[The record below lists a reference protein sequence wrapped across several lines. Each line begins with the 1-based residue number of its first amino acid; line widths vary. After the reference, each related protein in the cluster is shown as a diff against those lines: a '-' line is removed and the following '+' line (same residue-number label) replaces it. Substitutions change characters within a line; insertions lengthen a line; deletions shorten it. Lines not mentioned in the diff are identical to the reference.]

1 MSIIGG
7 FIMNYL
13 NMNAGFTNWIAV
25 DIKDGDISDV
35 STGKKIGVTLD
46 KYKEIEDI
54 SMQYYNKLIEA
65 GLIEKEKTPEE
76 IAEEQNKLI
85 SALYGE
91 LKDLKEELR
100 SIKDDKHIKYDTTND
115 TKQNGDERSTKTES
129 TIISSKGTKSNT
141 KK

>member
-1 MSIIGG
+1 
-7 FIMNYL
+7 MNYL

-100 SIKDDKHIKYDTTND
+100 SIKDDKHIKYDTTDD

-129 TIISSKGTKSNT
+129 PIISGKSTKSNT

>member
-1 MSIIGG
+1 
-7 FIMNYL
+7 MNYL

>member
-1 MSIIGG
+1 
-7 FIMNYL
+7 MNYL
-13 NMNAGFTNWIAV
+13 NMNAGFNSWIAV

-35 STGKKIGVTLD
+35 STGKKIGVTLE
-46 KYKEIEDI
+46 KYKELEDI

-76 IAEEQNKLI
+76 IAAEQNKLI
-85 SALYGE
+85 NSLFNE

-100 SIKDDKHIKYDTTND
+100 SIKDDKPIKYDIAD
-115 TKQNGDERSTKTES
+115 DIKQNGNERDTKTES
-129 TIISSKGTKSNT
+129 SIVTGKGSKSNT

>member
-1 MSIIGG
+1 
-7 FIMNYL
+7 MNYL

-85 SALYGE
+85 SALYSE

-100 SIKDDKHIKYDTTND
+100 SIKDDKHIKYDTTDD

>member
-1 MSIIGG
+1 
-7 FIMNYL
+7 MNYL

-100 SIKDDKHIKYDTTND
+100 SIKDDKHIKYDTTDD
-115 TKQNGDERSTKTES
+115 TKQNGDERSTKAES

>member
-1 MSIIGG
+1 
-7 FIMNYL
+7 MNYL

-35 STGKKIGVTLD
+35 LTGKKIGVTLD

-91 LKDLKEELR
+91 LKASPLQLSLSLDRLFSVL
-100 SIKDDKHIKYDTTND
+100 
-115 TKQNGDERSTKTES
+115 
-129 TIISSKGTKSNT
+129 
-141 KK
+141 